1 MVGLHYHQKWV
12 IFGKVI
18 ILIKILAMPQ
28 NYKQNNPLYYNAFM
42 NGLYDLD
49 QSMLNLKVDEPT
61 KILESTKTLLRKNS
75 TGRISLM
82 QLEKLGELGILEMI
96 NSAIF
101 VHYDICPNCYKN
113 NKKKKLNLEE
123 ILGGFKKDK
132 STYFSTCNICLS
144 KFFPK

>member
-1 MVGLHYHQKWV
+1 
-12 IFGKVI
+12 
-18 ILIKILAMPQ
+18 MPH

-49 QSMLNLKVDEPT
+49 QSMLNLKVDETSMT
-61 KILESTKTLLRKNS
+61 KESARSLLKKNS
-75 TGRISLM
+75 TGRISLI
-82 QLEKLGELGILEMI
+82 QLENLGDLGIFEML
-96 NSAIF
+96 NSVIF

-132 STYFSTCNICLS
+132 STYFSTCNICLA